1 MHERDEQRP
10 EEESWLDELSIAT
23 KIVLLVTFATIGLF
37 LVVLIFEIV
46 F

>member
-1 MHERDEQRP
+1 MQERDEQRP
-10 EEESWLDELSIAT
+10 EEGSWLDELSIAT